1 MILTGS
7 EIIKEYKNGNL
18 IIEPFDEKL
27 INPNSYN
34 YRLGE
39 KLKIFKEVLEG
50 KQVFEEI
57 SIPESGYILNPHQ
70 MYLGH
75 TLEILGSRKYASW
88 LIGRSSLGRLGLF
101 LQISANLGHTGSAY
115 SWTLE
120 IVCSIP
126 FKIYPKM
133 KIGQISFW
141 ENYGDVNNYQGSYTR
156 FNVPQI
162 STFNE
167 V

>member
-7 EIIKEYKNGNL
+7 EILKEHKRGNL
-18 IIEPFDEKL
+18 IIEPFDERL
-27 INPNSYN
+27 VNPNSYN
-34 YRLGE
+34 YRLGD
-39 KLKIFKEVLEG
+39 KLQVFKGVIDG
-50 KQVFEEI
+50 KQIFEEI
-57 SIPESGYILNPHQ
+57 TIPESGYILKPHQ

-75 TLEILGSRKYASW
+75 TLEILGSHKYASW

-101 LQISANLGHTGSAY
+101 LQISANLGHTGSAH

-120 IVCSIP
+120 IVCTIQ
-126 FKIYPKM
+126 FVIYPKM

-141 ENYGDVNNYQGSYTR
+141 QNYGEVDNYKGCYTR
-156 FNVPQI
+156 FNVPKI
-162 STFNE
+162 SKYNE

>member
-7 EIIKEYKNGNL
+7 EIIKEYKNGHL
-18 IIEPFDEKL
+18 TIEPFDKDL

-34 YRLGE
+34 YRLGDQ
-39 KLKIFKEVLEG
+39 LQIFLGVKDN
-50 KQVFEEI
+50 KQLFEEI
-57 SIPESGYILNPHQ
+57 TIPESGYILKPHQ

-75 TLEILGSRKYASW
+75 TFEVLGSNKYASW

-101 LQISANLGHTGSAY
+101 LQISANLGHTGAAH

-120 IVCSIP
+120 IVCTIP
-126 FKIYPKM
+126 FIIYPRM

-141 ENYGDVNNYQGSYTR
+141 ENYGDVDSYKGVYAQ
-156 FNVPQI
+156 FNTPKT
-162 STFNE
+162 SMLNSD
-167 V
+167 